1 MANDRLKE
9 LLRQRALLEE
19 HLEWLESEIN
29 AIQSETIETPA
40 AASPQSSAIPANRL
54 SKHLEPDP
62 GFVPSPPFEESGDPE
77 NAQVVSD
84 LYEELGPET
93 QNSVN
98 DARRGCMTFFALGFV
113 ALAVITLWVWWK
125 Y

>member
-40 AASPQSSAIPANRL
+40 AASSQSSAIPANRL
-54 SKHLEPDP
+54 SKHIEPDP
-62 GFVPSPPFEESGDPE
+62 GFSPSPPIEEAGDPD

-98 DARRGCMTFFALGFV
+98 DARRGCMTLFALGFI
-113 ALAVITLWVWWK
+113 ALAVIGLWVWWK